1 MQMKIPRTSKHISLG
16 GVAVLLVASSLLAQ
30 VLGFLR
36 TKLVNANFLAV
47 GHHSTD
53 SYFAAFTIPD
63 FFFFTI
69 AAGALG
75 VAFMP
80 VLADHLARGDRKG
93 MWRLTGSL
101 LNMLCIIMLFVAVI
115 MFVFAEPLLHHIVAP
130 KLGAQQLHDAVV
142 IMRFL
147 SLNPLLFTISGIL
160 AATQQSLG
168 RFFFYATAPL
178 FYNGSIILS
187 AIIFSDV
194 SPHNG
199 GPGHLGIT
207 GLGIGALVGAVL
219 QLLVV
224 LVGVYGTGF
233 VWRPK
238 IDWGH
243 ADFRQVVRNLPP
255 RSLDQGIDQLE
266 SIVETNFATRLGPGS
281 VSYYSNAY
289 TLQLAPVLLIGTA
302 ISTAVFPRLNNR
314 LSQGRPDLF
323 RQDFLRFLRL
333 IIWIALPV
341 VVVAFFG
348 RGYLARLIFSRNSG
362 DIANIFGFLTVAIL
376 FRTIYTFISRWFYAQ
391 KDTRTPLYVSIF
403 TISFNILLAY
413 LLTRPGGYGLPGLAL
428 AQSITAAVE
437 VAILG
442 SIMLARDPQ
451 LFDQTFWSGVWR
463 TISVT
468 GFSLVAGYI
477 TVSYAPLG
485 AEDRG
490 FVTLG
495 SKFLL
500 IAGVTIATHFAV
512 SGLFGLEEA
521 QPFWRWLRKFTLRP
535 VKVDY

>member
-16 GVAVLLVASSLLAQ
+16 GVAVLLVTSALLAQ

-80 VLADHLARGDRKG
+80 VLADHLAKGDRKG

-101 LNMLCIIMLFVAVI
+101 LNMLCIIMLAVAVI

-130 KLGAQQLHDAVV
+130 KLGPQQLHDAVV

-233 VWRPK
+233 IWRPK

-403 TISFNILLAY
+403 TISFNIFLAY

-442 SIMLARDPQ
+442 TIMLVRDPG
-451 LFDQTFWSGVWR
+451 LFDLEFWSGVWR

-468 GFSLVAGYI
+468 GFSLVAGYV

-500 IAGVTIATHFAV
+500 IAGATIATHVAV

-521 QPFWRWLRKFTLRP
+521 QPFWRWLRKLTLRP